1 MENKYEILI
10 NKENPIDEK
19 IYKTFELIEILNV
32 DDEKIKI
39 EKLTYDN
46 YLKLNKELLEKE
58 NIEVGISNSF
68 RDLEKQEEICKEYV
82 KLYCEELA
90 YKLAAIPGTSEHH
103 TGLAIDITV
112 KKDDGIYAE
121 TNEELYEAESKFL
134 IVHKYLYKYGFILRY
149 PKNKT
154 DITKYNYEPWHIR
167 YVGEK
172 IAKICFFENITLEE
186 YYNCKIKNY

>member
-82 KLYCEELA
+82 KLYGEELA

-172 IAKICFFENITLEE
+172 IAKICFLDR
-186 YYNCKIKNY
+186 KSVV

>member
-68 RDLEKQEEICKEYV
+68 KDLEKQEEICKEYV
-82 KLYCEELA
+82 KLYGEELA

>member
-68 RDLEKQEEICKEYV
+68 RDLKKQEEICKEYV
-82 KLYCEELA
+82 KLYGEELG